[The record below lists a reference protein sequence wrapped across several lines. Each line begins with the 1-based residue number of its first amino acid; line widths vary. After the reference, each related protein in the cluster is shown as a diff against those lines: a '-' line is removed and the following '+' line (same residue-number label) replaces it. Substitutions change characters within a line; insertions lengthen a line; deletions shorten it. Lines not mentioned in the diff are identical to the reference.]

1 MDPKTLFHHRIHT
14 YQSRYPDLRSWL
26 AQNKKITM
34 TMVLEDMQKY
44 PQYKHEWQF
53 KYLSYSIPVDT
64 LLDHNIYP
72 LNNQCKDSSI
82 CNMNLTIHTL
92 LRTHNQIEWDW
103 KYLTYHKNITIENI
117 LDHPELPW
125 KPIQVPNNPNFTYNH
140 YLHLKTHHPHL
151 LQRTSNH
158 LENTLYIF
166 AILSKKATYEQI
178 TNDPLQPWSLD
189 ALHSPHIQKHH
200 IQLLLPYFTQKYSIY
215 EATHSQLAWV
225 CSCNPNLTFDDLL
238 DLFGTTAFGYA
249 YNIPRFTYQDFLK
262 YPLSKWHVPSLHLKL
277 PLDYIIQHPEYEWKW
292 WSAILVFSPHLTY
305 ETMTRLPPAALQQL
319 KDMWTRNDPNAFA
332 TKPFDIRLKE
342 VFFQN
347 HALDP
352 EDRKHLLQELLA
364 FYLAHPIVPEAS
376 YEIGLYNLAMSPLF
390 LEPTF
395 LQIKEYFAKK
405 KMIRILTEVQS
416 NPAFK
421 QCRKRLLR
429 ECSELNG
436 VR

>member
-1 MDPKTLFHHRIHT
+1 MDPKTLFHHRIHQF
-14 YQSRYPDLRSWL
+14 QSRYPDLRSWL

-53 KYLSYSIPVDT
+53 KHLSYSIPVDT

-82 CNMNLTIHTL
+82 CCMNLTIHTL
-92 LRTHNQIEWDW
+92 LRTRNQIEWDW
-103 KYLTYHKNITIENI
+103 NYLTYHKNITIENI

-125 KPIQVPNNPNFTYNH
+125 VPVQIQNNPNFIYEH
-140 YLHLKTHHPHL
+140 YRLLKTRRPIWV
-151 LQRTSNH
+151 QNH
-158 LENTLYIF
+158 LYYIF
-166 AILSKKATYEQI
+166 HILSKNATYEQI
-178 TNDPLQPWSLD
+178 TTNPEQLWTLD
-189 ALHSPHIQKHH
+189 ALHSPHLQKHH
-200 IQLLLPYFTQKYSIY
+200 LQQLLPYFIKKYPND
-215 EATHSQLAWV
+215 ATHSQLAWI
-225 CSCNPNLTFDDLL
+225 CSSNPNLSFDDLL
-238 DLFGTTAFGYA
+238 DLFGTIAFQYA
-249 YNIPRFTYQDFLK
+249 YSNSNFTYQDFLK
-262 YPLSKWHVPSLHLKL
+262 HPLHKWDVPSLNLKL
-277 PLDYIIQHPEYEWKW
+277 PLDYIIQHPEYDWKW
-292 WSAILVFSPHLTY
+292 YSLLVFSSQLTY
-305 ETMTRLPPAALQQL
+305 KDINRLPDTALQQL
-319 KDMWTRNDPNAFA
+319 RDIWTNNDPDAFA

-342 VFFQN
+342 VFFHN
-347 HALDP
+347 HGLDP

-364 FYLAHPIVPEAS
+364 FYLAHPIIPDAS